1 MAVSEHPG
9 PGGDEMTC
17 RGVTSEPVPRTRRGR
32 DNWLLR
38 GGLPEVRAD
47 HFLAEAAGWVRWQ
60 AGVRVLAGEPG
71 LGGRDARVQIT

>member
-9 PGGDEMTC
+9 PDGDETTC

-38 GGLPEVRAD
+38 GGLPAVRAG
-47 HFLAEAAGWVRWQ
+47 HFLAEAAGWVRQ
-60 AGVRVLAGEPG
+60 PAGVRVLAGEPG